1 MIRARPLTDGLRDG
15 DDGLSFWGKFIFDP
29 GRNFIELLTPD
40 DFVGYQFFS
49 VEAKTASVMLVI
61 SSRMAL

>member
-1 MIRARPLTDGLRDG
+1 MIHAGPLTNGLQDGN
-15 DDGLSFWGKFIFDP
+15 DGLSFCGQFVFDP